1 MKKILAVMLAAVF
14 ALTGCTMSSSSENSE
29 VITTTQSAIVSS
41 QTDTTTANKGS
52 VENYVEQLN
61 FTSLDDPNLL
71 RYFEDSVYSEL
82 VGELNSDDYFV
93 ENISTKYI
101 SKEYIEE
108 LQYNS
113 QENIFFGYSLS
124 ELDKQFEGKR
134 YVFSL
139 GDDGKTT
146 VKEFEEFSYG
156 FDFDKVIKNVAIGSG
171 VILVCVTVSVLTAGT
186 APAVSVVFAAS
197 ASTATKFAI
206 SGTIISGASSAIV
219 KGIQSGD
226 LEAAMLSGISNGSE
240 GFKWGAIVGAFS
252 GGASEALT
260 LKGATLNGLTMNEV
274 ALIQKESKYP
284 IDVIKQFS
292 SIEQYNVCKE
302 AGLVP
307 RMINGK
313 TALIRNIDYNF
324 IDEAT
329 GLTNLERMKQGLA
342 ALDSNGVAY
351 EWHHIGQRADSTLA
365 LLTKEEHR
373 LGDNYKI
380 WHIIGEESQ
389 IDRAAFDKTR
399 SELWKSVAELLT

>member
-252 GGASEALT
+252 GGASKSLALYSESKIVPT
-260 LKGATLNGLTMNEV
+260 PRESEIRALAKYGGEEQIAFWNGEEVAYNFTGATRPDVVVRNPNGTLEAIEV
-274 ALIQKESKYP
+274 KNYDLKNDTYNLCRELKRQIGSRNTNLPEGSTQRIVLDVKGRGYSQSFINQKISEIQNYLSDTYVNIP
-284 IDVIKQFS
+284 IDV
-292 SIEQYNVCKE
+292 
-302 AGLVP
+302 
-307 RMINGK
+307 
-313 TALIRNIDYNF
+313 
-324 IDEAT
+324 
-329 GLTNLERMKQGLA
+329 LT
-342 ALDSNGVAY
+342 
-351 EWHHIGQRADSTLA
+351 
-365 LLTKEEHR
+365 
-373 LGDNYKI
+373 
-380 WHIIGEESQ
+380 
-389 IDRAAFDKTR
+389 
-399 SELWKSVAELLT
+399 

>member
-146 VKEFEEFSYG
+146 VKKFEEFSYG

-206 SGTIISGASSAIV
+206 S
-219 KGIQSGD
+219 
-226 LEAAMLSGISNGSE
+226 
-240 GFKWGAIVGAFS
+240 
-252 GGASEALT
+252 
-260 LKGATLNGLTMNEV
+260 
-274 ALIQKESKYP
+274 
-284 IDVIKQFS
+284 
-292 SIEQYNVCKE
+292 
-302 AGLVP
+302 
-307 RMINGK
+307 
-313 TALIRNIDYNF
+313 
-324 IDEAT
+324 
-329 GLTNLERMKQGLA
+329 
-342 ALDSNGVAY
+342 
-351 EWHHIGQRADSTLA
+351 
-365 LLTKEEHR
+365 
-373 LGDNYKI
+373 
-380 WHIIGEESQ
+380 
-389 IDRAAFDKTR
+389 R
-399 SELWKSVAELLT
+399 SPL